1 MVASNGVN
9 EKWDTVISLLQDLFN
24 ANEVIPFDYHTA
36 KDANEENASDA
47 QSETT
52 LINQREL
59 QHKDNC
65 SRGKRILQEI
75 QINLDGLLK
84 DLDKNFAVNIE
95 KQNGGLK
102 TGESEATGGKH
113 TLVHDESD
121 VAEGGRG
128 GRKRRKLAETLDLQE
143 FPASLGKR
151 GRPSAQD
158 YNNDKPEASMHQ
170 TPRSLVDEAKPFK
183 NGSLGSEDATALSGR
198 KRKQALGD
206 AADLPVDTKTN
217 NLLRKEESPDSVQH
231 ATATAA
237 TATTTT
243 TTTTTSSKTVQHG
256 KSYYASEFNANE
268 PVLLGSQVAYK
279 PMKKNSGITDW
290 FQCEVTKILNSE
302 GTKFEIKDPEPDDF
316 GNPGASYKCN
326 WKEILLIPP
335 HPNIASARKLKVY
348 PVGTKVLAK
357 YPETTTFYS
366 ALVIGK
372 TQTRNGLPTCILRFD
387 GEEEVDKETEVER
400 FWVLPFPKK

>member
-1 MVASNGVN
+1 MVTSNGVN

-24 ANEVIPFDYHTA
+24 ANEVIPFDYHAA
-36 KDANEENASDA
+36 KNANAENPSDA

-52 LINQREL
+52 LSKQKEL

-84 DLDKNFAVNIE
+84 DLDKNFAANLGN
-95 KQNGGLK
+95 QNGELQTNG
-102 TGESEATGGKH
+102 TEGADSKH
-113 TLVHDESD
+113 TLVHDEHGM
-121 VAEGGRG
+121 AESGRG
-128 GRKRRKLAETLDLQE
+128 GRKRRKLLGTPELQE
-143 FPASLGKR
+143 LPASLGKR
-151 GRPSAQD
+151 GRPSVHE
-158 YNNDKPEASMHQ
+158 YKNDKSDVSAQAAVSIAEGAKSFKDG
-170 TPRSLVDEAKPFK
+170 SLVPEDTAAL
-183 NGSLGSEDATALSGR
+183 LGRRRKHASEDATDQNAN
-198 KRKQALGD
+198 
-206 AADLPVDTKTN
+206 TKTSIM
-217 NLLRKEESPDSVQH
+217 LRDDETKVPAH
-231 ATATAA
+231 HG
-237 TATTTT
+237 
-243 TTTTTSSKTVQHG
+243 TTSSKNVQHG
-256 KSYYASEFNANE
+256 KSFYASEYNANE

-335 HPNIASARKLKVY
+335 HPNIASARKLKAY

-372 TQTRNGLPTCILRFD
+372 TQTKNGLPTCILRFD